1 MVTLAPG
8 FRNPFVFKKEL
19 VWRPSRPTASGVN
32 KTPGND
38 LASEHGLVWPNSSCS
53 RRC

>member
-1 MVTLAPG
+1 MVTLATG

-19 VWRPSRPTASGVN
+19 VWRPSPSTASGVN

-38 LASEHGLVWPNSSCS
+38 VAPEHALIRP
-53 RRC
+53 